1 MYFIFLRSRPK
12 WAHQP
17 NIPTHD
23 GFLYKTRSVLFLHA
37 IQDNALSLQY
47 KRWPFAIEISIGGP
61 FMQFP
66 LVSPQIPADSHF
78 VCLFSIRAFFQLVL
92 EVYIFYSYV
101 DPLCREFDYFL
112 FFWETAPRRSLVFA
126 QLEDDSFFSVII
138 YRSFNLFVLFY
149 SSLRFL
155 CISRSMIWW
164 FFYFNLLCVH

>member
-78 VCLFSIRAFFQLVL
+78 VYLFSIRAFSQLVL

-101 DPLCREFDYFL
+101 DPLCRVSIIL
-112 FFWETAPRRSLVFA
+112 FSFWETAEISRVCPIRRWVVFC
-126 QLEDDSFFSVII
+126 LLLSRLI
-138 YRSFNLFVLFY
+138 YLFY
-149 SSLRFL
+149 SLKFL
-155 CISRSMIWW
+155 CVLW
-164 FFYFNLLCVH
+164 FGGFFSCVLCVH